1 MLTLSLDTR
10 RGRMSL
16 SYRVSNGAQSM
27 PRWVWI
33 LLAVVALGW
42 WMSPSLHSDRTRS
55 PGILAPDTPQQVV
68 IAHPQTFALKEFEV
82 TPLAHFEITA
92 RVLSR
97 ADYRLDAESSISP
110 TDLALG
116 WGRMSDSGVLD
127 RLRIRQSARWY
138 TYHWDATDPPI
149 PLDEIIRSSSN
160 MHMIP
165 ADKTVAAMLRKVRPG
180 DEVHLSGELIQ
191 AKRKD
196 GAVWRS
202 SMSRTDTGDGACEVV
217 YVQSLV
223 LM

>member
-1 MLTLSLDTR
+1 
-10 RGRMSL
+10 
-16 SYRVSNGAQSM
+16 M
-27 PRWVWI
+27 PRWLWI
-33 LLAVVALGW
+33 LVTVGVLGW
-42 WMSPSLHSDRTRS
+42 WLSPPLHTTRARA
-55 PGILAPDTPQQVV
+55 PGMLAPDAPRQVD
-68 IAHPQTFALKEFEV
+68 IAQVHPFALKDFEV
-82 TPLAHFEITA
+82 TPLANFEITA

-97 ADYRLDAESSISP
+97 ADYQLDPESSISP

-116 WGRMSDSGVLD
+116 WGRMSDSSVLD
-127 RLRIRQSARWY
+127 RLKIGQSSRWY
-138 TYHWDATDPPI
+138 TYHWDAPGPPI

-202 SMSRTDTGDGACEVV
+202 SMSRTDSGDGACEVV